1 MALFRKEKK
10 VTLTR
15 TQAMAVSAILELA
28 RLECLSD
35 VKTIRGLEDIIDTQ
49 IWGNKYVDYRRSVI
63 EQNGNKDA

>member
-28 RLECLSD
+28 RWECLSD

-63 EQNGNKDA
+63 EQKEN